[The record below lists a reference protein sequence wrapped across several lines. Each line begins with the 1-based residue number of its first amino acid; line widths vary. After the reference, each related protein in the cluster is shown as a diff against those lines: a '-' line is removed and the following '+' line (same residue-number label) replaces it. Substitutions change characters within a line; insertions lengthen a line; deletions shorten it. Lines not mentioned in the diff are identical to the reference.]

1 MGGSILQQ
9 MLLLCLTHPSSSK
22 AAVIPAPC
30 HLFIIVHFD
39 LQFRQSQTL
48 VAGSC
53 SGCSCRRCSLERGTL
68 QALESAAG
76 EQAGSA
82 AASDHAQVPRFPEQ
96 ELLTRDATC
105 TASLWGAGITSL
117 GGKVSKPLP
126 NPSLSLI
133 SITFEQ
139 FLIEK

>member
-1 MGGSILQQ
+1 M
-9 MLLLCLTHPSSSK
+9 
-22 AAVIPAPC
+22 
-30 HLFIIVHFD
+30 
-39 LQFRQSQTL
+39 
-48 VAGSC
+48 
-53 SGCSCRRCSLERGTL
+53 GTL

-82 AASDHAQVPRFPEQ
+82 AASDHGQVPRLPEQ

-105 TASLWGAGITSL
+105 TASLWGAGTTPL

-126 NPSLSLI
+126 NPFPSLI